1 MVSQDAR
8 KTTESALKISNGSLP
23 GMSMLKTSIELG
35 NVGQFAAKPSR
46 VPVPAGR
53 RPSQTASR
61 PRTKINHQ
69 HRIRPNGSAA
79 SLLDQTSTPSGSSSP
94 NTLAGSQYTSLP
106 PPFPAS
112 SRGHGPGAVANR
124 KTPYGGGQHAYT
136 LSQSSFASQTISSHP
151 LSAHM
156 HLRSYELLP
165 GARSRSPYPLGP
177 GTKGSRYRP
186 VSPAY
191 SDSQASYPRPPYGPA
206 RSRGFRSPSPLSTYS
221 RERTPPGW
229 YPNSNPWA
237 PRQPSAYSTR
247 PVELDGQP
255 PMNDAASDARSYA
268 HSQGPQAYNV
278 QQSHPLPGSWPDEAW
293 TPTPPPP
300 LFYDYSEGFQEQT
313 YYRSF
318 RTGSVALSTSGHPQQ
333 SPPNTTPMYRELGGD
348 RHEPVA
354 TELPVSS
361 TSPYNKPEQQSSGSK
376 YSSTSSTSG
385 SKDTSCSGPET
396 ASSGPVEILSK
407 PQSPSNAPQNSPLS
421 NDADTVPISV
431 DVASNDKI
439 STTGHDILTSY
450 KRSKEFLGRPAP
462 TYFLKQPEQ
471 PDDKKDLIPALA
483 DLTDSTSHAPKA
495 LPESK
500 GSVLPP
506 ATQRMSQESKK
517 LSLSTME
524 GSSNPASNSRSN
536 TGSPKEVAMKT
547 PQDVIAPIIHAP
559 VPERSISSPGQKQR
573 FSQILSLAETIE
585 DPIPVVHVEKDK
597 GNAPMRTKDQKT
609 LSTTSII
616 PRYMP
621 SPRSSSKFQTA
632 TPFSTVI
639 GSEHPADTTIQ
650 TNDPSAGT
658 DGHATTT
665 GIQQSELS
673 TVMTKDLPPL
683 PHALSITS
691 LTPSLYVDPSAIREG
706 SIKSNRR
713 SHTQGSS
720 IAELPANVSCD
731 DMKDLPPVPPLKFK
745 LKNNVK
751 RKSASSMSNG
761 RPWNLEENYSWAQD
775 LEKLHI
781 EMPSEAEEKLV
792 TLREPSRFKLR
803 GSKTLAN
810 ISDTVKINKR
820 VSGISQIRRFSGTND
835 LFRGAIIRRSR
846 QPSGQTKL
854 KRTSVHTRFI
864 EGFDGPSPNAPSLSL
879 DPVSPDLNIEVKSF
893 FDDGPSQARPKS
905 GLRKQLSVL
914 RHKASGA
921 NAMEGT
927 KDNTQGLATITS
939 KDVRSSR
946 RSSMISMQSS
956 HGAGRARGVRSRF
969 VRKIKGWVL
978 KGEGRIHAWRARR
991 RARRAESALSKAA
1004 H

>member
-1 MVSQDAR
+1 MVSRDA
-8 KTTESALKISNGSLP
+8 KTTTETALKPSNGSLP

-53 RPSQTASR
+53 RPSHTASR

-79 SLLDQTSTPSGSSSP
+79 SLLDQMSTPSGSSSP
-94 NTLAGSQYTSLP
+94 NTLAGSQYTNLP
-106 PPFPAS
+106 PPLPTS
-112 SRGHGPGAVANR
+112 SRGHGTRTNANR
-124 KTPYGGGQHAYT
+124 KAPYGGGQHAYT
-136 LSQSSFASQTISSHP
+136 LSQSSFASQTISNHP

-156 HLRSYELLP
+156 HLRSYEQLP
-165 GARSRSPYPLGP
+165 GARSRSPYPVGSGAKGP
-177 GTKGSRYRP
+177 RYRP
-186 VSPAY
+186 ASPAY

-229 YPNSNPWA
+229 YPKSNHWA

-255 PMNDAASDARSYA
+255 PIDVAASNARNYTQSR
-268 HSQGPQAYNV
+268 GPQAYNV
-278 QQSHPLPGSWPDEAW
+278 PPSHPLPGSWPDDAW

-318 RTGSVALSTSGHPQQ
+318 NTGSVALSTSDYPRQ
-333 SPPNTTPMYRELGGD
+333 SPPNSTSMYHELGGD
-348 RHEPVA
+348 HPEPIA

-361 TSPYNKPEQQSSGSK
+361 TSPYSKSKQQSSGSK
-376 YSSTSSTSG
+376 YSSSSSTSE
-385 SKDTSCSGPET
+385 SKCTSESGPET
-396 ASSGPVEILSK
+396 TSSGPVEILSK
-407 PQSPSNAPQNSPLS
+407 PQSPISAPQNSPLL
-421 NDADTVPISV
+421 NDADTVPVSV
-431 DVASNDKI
+431 DLASNHKI
-439 STTGHDILTSY
+439 STTGYDILTSY
-450 KRSKEFLGRPAP
+450 KRSKEFLGRPSP
-462 TYFLKQPEQ
+462 TYPSKQSEQ
-471 PDDKKDLIPALA
+471 PDDKKDIIP
-483 DLTDSTSHAPKA
+483 TPVQSTNSNNHVSKA

-500 GSVLPP
+500 GSVLPS
-506 ATQRMSQESKK
+506 AIQRISQESREI
-517 LSLSTME
+517 SLATME
-524 GSSNPASNSRSN
+524 RSSTLASNSRSN

-559 VPERSISSPGQKQR
+559 VPERSVSSPGQKQR

-585 DPIPVVHVEKDK
+585 DPIPVAHVEGDEGK
-597 GNAPMRTKDQKT
+597 APMRTRDQET
-609 LSTTSII
+609 SSTTSKI
-616 PRYMP
+616 PRYLP
-621 SPRSSSKFQTA
+621 SPRSSSKLQSA
-632 TPFSTVI
+632 TPFSAVMRSAHST
-639 GSEHPADTTIQ
+639 DTTIQ
-650 TNDPSAGT
+650 ANDPGAKI
-658 DGHATTT
+658 DGYAITPD
-665 GIQQSELS
+665 IQQSEPT
-673 TVMTKDLPPL
+673 TVVTKDLPPL

-706 SIKSNRR
+706 SINSNKR
-713 SHTQGSS
+713 SHTQGFS
-720 IAELPANVSCD
+720 IAEPPANVSCD

-751 RKSASSMSNG
+751 RKSASSMSIG

-781 EMPSEAEEKLV
+781 EMPSGAEEKLD
-792 TLREPSRFKLR
+792 TLGEPSRFKLR

-846 QPSGQTKL
+846 QPSGQTKS
-854 KRTSVHTRFI
+854 KRTSVHTRFV
-864 EGFDGPSPNAPSLSL
+864 EGFDGPSPKVPSLSL
-879 DPVSPDLNIEVKSF
+879 DPVSPGLDIEVKSF
-893 FDDGPSQARPKS
+893 FDDGSSQARPKS
-905 GLRKQLSVL
+905 GLRSQLSGL

-921 NAMEGT
+921 NALEVT

-939 KDVRSSR
+939 KEVRPSR
-946 RSSMISMQSS
+946 RSSMISLQSS
-956 HGAGRARGVRSRF
+956 HGAGRVRGVRSRF

-991 RARRAESALSKAA
+991 RAKRAESALSKAA
-1004 H
+1004 